1 MRYICAPLEAD
12 IVRHITHRLAMK
24 VIRFLD
30 SPAYH
35 SRRAVFLPR
44 SPLNLPLHDLHP
56 RFD

>member
-44 SPLNLPLHDLHP
+44 LPSQFNP
-56 RFD
+56 ARSSSTF